1 MELQVGVKV
10 FLQNAQG
17 EFLLLHRN
25 LEKYPGI
32 RGMWDIVGG
41 RINVE
46 TPLIDNLTRE
56 VLEETGLLLAS
67 VPTLLHAQDIFVGEE
82 IHVVR
87 LTYRATAEGVIRLDT
102 TENDSYAWL
111 TIDAMK
117 EKDDLDIYI
126 KDILDQ
132 NLLR

>member
-10 FLQNAQG
+10 FLENNQG

-25 LEKYPGI
+25 LKKYPAVQGT
-32 RGMWDIVGG
+32 WDIVGG

-46 TPLIDNLTRE
+46 TPLIENLSRE
-56 VLEETGLLLAS
+56 VFEETGLTLTS
-67 VPTLLHAQDIFVGEE
+67 QPTLIYAQDIFVEDKK
-82 IHVVR
+82 HVVR
-87 LTYRATAEGVIRLDT
+87 LTYRASTEGVIVLDT
-102 TENDSYAWL
+102 SENDSCTWL

>member
-10 FLQNAQG
+10 FLENKQG

-25 LEKYPGI
+25 LKKYPDIQGT
-32 RGMWDIVGG
+32 WDIVGG
-41 RINVE
+41 RIDIE
-46 TPLIDNLTRE
+46 TPLVENLERE
-56 VLEETGLLLAS
+56 VFEETGLTITSQPRLLY
-67 VPTLLHAQDIFVGEE
+67 AQDIFVGEKNH
-82 IHVVR
+82 IVR
-87 LTYRATAEGVIRLDT
+87 LTYRATTEGVIVLDT
-102 TENDSYAWL
+102 SENDSCAWL

-132 NLLR
+132 NLLK

>member
-10 FLQNAQG
+10 FLENKQG

-25 LEKYPGI
+25 LKKYPSIQGA
-32 RGMWDIVGG
+32 WDIVGG

-46 TPLIDNLTRE
+46 TPLVENLARE
-56 VLEETGLLLAS
+56 VFEETGLTITSQPRLLY
-67 VPTLLHAQDIFVGEE
+67 AQDIFVGEE
-82 IHVVR
+82 KHVVR
-87 LTYRATAEGVIRLDT
+87 LTYRATTEGVIVLDT
-102 TENDSYAWL
+102 SENDSCAWL

-132 NLLR
+132 NLLK